1 MTNRDTKD
9 YLRDILD
16 YSNDAIEFT
25 RNITF
30 EQFKKNKKTVYAVAR
45 TLEIVGEATR
55 KVPNSFR
62 NENPNIPWKK
72 ITSMRDKLIHD
83 YTGVDLDI
91 VWKTATKFVPLLKKE
106 IEKIIWLTN
115 MVFLQETKAHTIHT
129 NTAYSNLI

>member
-106 IEKIIWLTN
+106 IEKII
-115 MVFLQETKAHTIHT
+115 
-129 NTAYSNLI
+129 